1 MEEKKTMKTLNGY
14 EIVDEAARKTIE
26 NLSAEDVGALP
37 ADTKIPSIEGLAT
50 EKYVDDALANAGYQT
65 AADVETAISNAFSTI
80 GIAEEGA
87 Y

>member
-14 EIVDEAARKTIE
+14 EIVDETARKAIE

-37 ADTKIPSIEGLAT
+37 ANTEIPSIAGLAT
-50 EKYVDDALANAGYQT
+50 EEY
-65 AADVETAISNAFSTI
+65 VETAISNAFSTI